1 MEASQVRHQG
11 ARAQNSEWL
20 DVAIRIG
27 LVAYGIVHL
36 TIAWLAAELA
46 LGNRGGGASQQG
58 ALHHLAGEPFGKIL
72 VWAIALGM
80 FLLVI
85 WQLLEAALGHR
96 GDEGGER
103 IRKRATSTLK
113 AVFYGYLGVL
123 AVKTVT
129 GGSSGGGARSST
141 AKAMAVPGGAFVVGL
156 VGVAVIGYG
165 AGLAWW
171 GWKEKFAEHLD
182 SAGRTG
188 EVGKAYLLLGKVGY
202 IAKGLAM
209 AVVGGLFCYAALTH
223 DPNKAGGLDA
233 ALHEVLQQTLGVLLL
248 LAIAVGLACYGL
260 FCFARARHLNS

>member
-1 MEASQVRHQG
+1 METSQVRHQG
-11 ARAQNSEWL
+11 ERAKNSEWL

-36 TIAWLAAELA
+36 TIAWLAAQLA
-46 LGNRGGGASQQG
+46 LGDRSGGASQQG

-80 FLLVI
+80 FSLVI

-96 GDEGGER
+96 GEEGGKR
-103 IRKRATSTLK
+103 IRKRATSALK
-113 AVFYGYLGVL
+113 AVIYGYIGVL

-129 GGSSGGGARSST
+129 GGSSGGGAKSST
-141 AKAMAVPGGAFVVGL
+141 AKAMTVPGGAFVVGL
-156 VGVAVIGYG
+156 IGVAVIGYG
-165 AGLAWW
+165 AGLAWR

-182 SAGRTG
+182 SGGKTG

-202 IAKGLAM
+202 IAKGVAM